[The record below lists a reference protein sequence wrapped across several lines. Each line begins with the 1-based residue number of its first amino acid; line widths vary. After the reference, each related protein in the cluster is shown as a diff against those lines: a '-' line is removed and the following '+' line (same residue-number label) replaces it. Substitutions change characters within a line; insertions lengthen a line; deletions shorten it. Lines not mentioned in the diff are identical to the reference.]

1 MKDKCKNREIIES
14 RMENRYRV
22 REILI
27 VLCMAV
33 YDRRYL
39 RLLNLGNRLWTI
51 HNCTDYYKV
60 HAPILNAAKHCVKH
74 WTIAIIHVQQSP
86 EWMG

>member
-14 RMENRYRV
+14 RIENRYRV

-33 YDRRYL
+33 L
-39 RLLNLGNRLWTI
+39 RP
-51 HNCTDYYKV
+51 KV
-60 HAPILNAAKHCVKH
+60 SKAVKFG
-74 WTIAIIHVQQSP
+74 Q
-86 EWMG
+86 

>member
-14 RMENRYRV
+14 RMKNRYRV

-39 RLLNLGNRLWTI
+39 RLLNLGN
-51 HNCTDYYKV
+51 
-60 HAPILNAAKHCVKH
+60 
-74 WTIAIIHVQQSP
+74 
-86 EWMG
+86 